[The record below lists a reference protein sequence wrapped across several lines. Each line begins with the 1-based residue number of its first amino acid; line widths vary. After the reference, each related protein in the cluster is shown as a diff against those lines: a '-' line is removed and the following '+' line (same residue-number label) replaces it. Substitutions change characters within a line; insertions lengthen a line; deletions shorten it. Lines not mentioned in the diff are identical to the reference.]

1 MIRIALLDQYPVVH
15 KGFKSFFKKTPHI
28 SMEKTFALTH
38 DLFEFLKE
46 NSIDIIFCEM
56 DLENQNPALIIERIK
71 KEYPKISVVIYTG
84 MPQDIHAVSLL
95 KVGAIGFISKK
106 SSGRVIVQAIE
117 KISRFNRFPIATDHR
132 NELNYNLDLDH
143 PGSTFVKLSKR
154 EIEVLRLIVKGYRNI
169 EISDELYI
177 HQKTVN
183 TYKSR
188 LMNKLGVK
196 NLVNLYQHA
205 LTLELI

>member
-71 KEYPKISVVIYTG
+71 KENVQLEGTKRKAISSE
-84 MPQDIHAVSLL
+84 QDL
-95 KVGAIGFISKK
+95 GAKP
-106 SSGRVIVQAIE
+106 E
-117 KISRFNRFPIATDHR
+117 
-132 NELNYNLDLDH
+132 
-143 PGSTFVKLSKR
+143 
-154 EIEVLRLIVKGYRNI
+154 
-169 EISDELYI
+169 
-177 HQKTVN
+177 
-183 TYKSR
+183 
-188 LMNKLGVK
+188 
-196 NLVNLYQHA
+196 
-205 LTLELI
+205 